1 MEGAMAVR
9 DFFGGLMSVGLMLV
23 KIVLCL
29 LFVIYDRM
37 IEALVRRD
45 LSEKQEQRPRVPAL
59 SGR

>member
-1 MEGAMAVR
+1 MAVR
-9 DFFGGLMSVGLMLV
+9 DFFGGLASVGLMLL

-37 IEALVRRD
+37 IEALVGRD
-45 LSEKQEQRPRVPAL
+45 LPVRQDERPRVPAL